1 MGKMDERVL
10 KWWETRQARKARAS
24 SPRCA
29 NGTNPGHYNQP
40 IYRPVLYCRPRLD
53 NDILQI
59 HSTTRY
65 AQIRSVT
72 ITSTATKMVIVRES
86 PRAKVSPDKPQS
98 QAQWPPKSP
107 FQALLSSPSG
117 RKRWQ
122 DRRGQA
128 RDRSLS
134 PSPIKSSSR
143 KLQAVAM
150 PSDDEMDMDG
160 AGADDDE
167 EDDDDEETL
176 RLKME
181 AIQAR
186 LKLKALQ
193 KKKKAEAGAEAGTG
207 TGAEKERTRAR
218 ARASRDTTPPPSRGH
233 QPFASQPDLQRAPNV
248 EVEVSP
254 AKDHHEDALL
264 SPARRRL
271 GLNSVPDASGISL
284 KRARDGTVT
293 QQIKRSESALAP
305 PSARRSRDASPPK
318 KKTKSFTERLQAS
331 RDQVEER
338 EAKFDRM
345 ERTRSK
351 GFSSDVSRQT
361 PFQSTKQKLEGAS
374 GGNAGTPGE
383 AKRPFSARDGASSTT
398 MPRSTARGSQPS
410 EPSSTY
416 KNTPA
421 RFSAQVNSRAKPSKT
436 NDTARPISRGRQQQR
451 LNTSADSD
459 SDLSISGAPDSH
471 RPVSAGRA
479 DYDNSKDETNSSYDP
494 FSELHLSKR
503 HIPHPVVAREM
514 NGKEIYPLPRLLK
527 EVKAPHYDPPD
538 CAEDFVVFG
547 ILASKSSPYDQKP
560 QHKTTTSTG
569 DGGGETSQEDPLPPP
584 TAAEEAL
591 PRNKFMVLHLT
602 DLKWE
607 LDCFLLGT
615 AFDQFWKLVPGTLLA
630 ILNPAILPPKK
641 PNTDT
646 GRFSLKLGSSD
657 DCIMEVGSARDLGF
671 CTATRRDGRE
681 CGGWV
686 DRRRT
691 EVCEFHLNAFVERQ
705 RKGRMEVNTMWRGQ
719 GNEGGG
725 GGGAGWMKNGIVRSQ
740 AREAGGWN
748 RDMQRRRGGGGSGG
762 MQSHHREYGT
772 LYSVAPSGG
781 NGAGDSAASLL
792 DAEDKLH
799 LDSYEAGEASR
810 KRIAAAQRE
819 RDLQRRLGAMGKGVG
834 AEYMQASLE
843 GGGTAVG
850 DKGKGSDPF
859 SNQQQQQQHFEKP
872 SAADLGLL
880 GKQADTAHLSPA
892 KDRRRH
898 FGLGA
903 AGMNSTTT
911 TTSTTGR
918 QGTGLGWGG
927 ARKAGLLLEQQQ
939 QQRGQNNDNETND
952 AGRNPPPPPSA
963 VRRRR
968 STQDEMA
975 NWSPNKKRARFMLED
990 KGLREP
996 GRDSGANELFR
1007 IGRNGGAGRD
1017 AAVDNENDDDD
1028 DGLEIV

>member
-1 MGKMDERVL
+1 
-10 KWWETRQARKARAS
+10 
-24 SPRCA
+24 
-29 NGTNPGHYNQP
+29 
-40 IYRPVLYCRPRLD
+40 
-53 NDILQI
+53 
-59 HSTTRY
+59 
-65 AQIRSVT
+65 
-72 ITSTATKMVIVRES
+72 MVIVRES
-86 PRAKVSPDKPQS
+86 PRAKVSPDKQQS

-160 AGADDDE
+160 GGADDDKDD
-167 EDDDDEETL
+167 DDDDEETL

-193 KKKKAEAGAEAGTG
+193 KKKKKAEAGAEAGTG
-207 TGAEKERTRAR
+207 TSAERERTK
-218 ARASRDTTPPPSRGH
+218 ARASRDTTPPPSRGRR
-233 QPFASQPDLQRAPNV
+233 PSASQQDLNRAPNV
-248 EVEVSP
+248 EVEFSP
-254 AKDHHEDALL
+254 IKDHHEDPLL

-271 GLNSVPDASGISL
+271 GLNSAPDASGISL

-293 QQIKRSESALAP
+293 QQIRRSESALAP

-374 GGNAGTPGE
+374 GGNTGTPGE
-383 AKRPFSARDGASSTT
+383 AKRPTSARDGAPSTI

-416 KNTPA
+416 ISTPA

-436 NDTARPISRGRQQQR
+436 NDTARPTSKGQQQQR
-451 LNTSADSD
+451 LHTSADSD
-459 SDLSISGAPDSH
+459 SDLSISGAPNSH
-471 RPVSAGRA
+471 GPTSAGRA
-479 DYDNSKDETNSSYDP
+479 DHESTKDESNSSYDP

-514 NGKEIYPLPRLLK
+514 NGKGIYPLPRLLK

-569 DGGGETSQEDPLPPP
+569 SGGGETSQEDPLPPP
-584 TAAEEAL
+584 TGAEEAL

-607 LDCFLLGT
+607 LDCFLFGT

-719 GNEGGG
+719 GNEGGSG
-725 GGGAGWMKNGIVRSQ
+725 GMMKNGNVRSQ

-748 RDMQRRRGGGGSGG
+748 RDMQRRRGGGGMGG
-762 MQSHHREYGT
+762 GGTQSHHREYGT
-772 LYSVAPSGG
+772 LYSVPPDGG

-819 RDLQRRLGAMGKGVG
+819 RDLQRRLVAMGKGVG

-843 GGGTAVG
+843 GSGTAGVER
-850 DKGKGSDPF
+850 GKGSDPL
-859 SNQQQQQQHFEKP
+859 SSHQQQQQQQHFEKP

-898 FGLGA
+898 FGLGS
-903 AGMNSTTT
+903 AGMSTG
-911 TTSTTGR
+911 TTSSTGR
-918 QGTGLGWGG
+918 QDTGLGWGG

-939 QQRGQNNDNETND
+939 QQQQQQQRGQSNDNETND
-952 AGRNPPPPPSA
+952 AGRNPPPSA

-968 STQDEMA
+968 STQDETA

-996 GRDSGANELFR
+996 GRDSGANELLR
-1007 IGRNGGAGRD
+1007 IGRDGGGGGGAGRD

>member
-1 MGKMDERVL
+1 
-10 KWWETRQARKARAS
+10 
-24 SPRCA
+24 
-29 NGTNPGHYNQP
+29 
-40 IYRPVLYCRPRLD
+40 
-53 NDILQI
+53 
-59 HSTTRY
+59 
-65 AQIRSVT
+65 
-72 ITSTATKMVIVRES
+72 MVIVRES
-86 PRAKVSPDKPQS
+86 PRAKLSPDKPQS

-134 PSPIKSSSR
+134 PSPIKNSSR

-150 PSDDEMDMDG
+150 PSDDEMDMG
-160 AGADDDE
+160 GGADVDE

-193 KKKKAEAGAEAGTG
+193 KKKKAEAGAEAGTSA
-207 TGAEKERTRAR
+207 GADRERTRS
-218 ARASRDTTPPPSRGH
+218 RASRDTTPPPSRGH
-233 QPFASQPDLQRAPNV
+233 RPSASQPDLYRAPNV

-254 AKDHHEDALL
+254 IKDHHEDPLL

-374 GGNAGTPGE
+374 RGDAGTPSE
-383 AKRPFSARDGASSTT
+383 AKRPLSARDGASSTA
-398 MPRSTARGSQPS
+398 MPRPTVRGSQPS

-416 KNTPA
+416 KGTPA
-421 RFSAQVNSRAKPSKT
+421 RFSAQAHSRAKPSKV
-436 NDTARPISRGRQQQR
+436 NDTARPTSRGQQQQR
-451 LNTSADSD
+451 LHTSADSD

-471 RPVSAGRA
+471 RPKSARRA
-479 DYDNSKDETNSSYDP
+479 DHDNSKDESNSSYDP

-560 QHKTTTSTG
+560 QHKTTSSTSG
-569 DGGGETSQEDPLPPP
+569 GGGGETSQEDPLPPP

-607 LDCFLLGT
+607 LDCFLFGT

-719 GNEGGG
+719 GNEGGSG
-725 GGGAGWMKNGIVRSQ
+725 GGGAGWMKNGNVRSQ

-748 RDMQRRRGGGGSGG
+748 RDMQRKRGGGGGG

-772 LYSVAPSGG
+772 LYSVPPGG
-781 NGAGDSAASLL
+781 GGRNGTGDSAASLL

-843 GGGTAVG
+843 GGGTPIVE
-850 DKGKGSDPF
+850 KGKGSD
-859 SNQQQQQQHFEKP
+859 SLSSDQQQQQQHFEKP

-880 GKQADTAHLSPA
+880 GKQADAAHLSPA

-898 FGLGA
+898 FGLGG
-903 AGMNSTTT
+903 AGMNST

-939 QQRGQNNDNETND
+939 QQRGSSNDNESND
-952 AGRNPPPPPSA
+952 VGRNPPPSA

-968 STQDEMA
+968 STHDDMA
-975 NWSPNKKRARFMLED
+975 NGSPSKKRARFMLED

-996 GRDSGANELFR
+996 GRDSGANELLR
-1007 IGRNGGAGRD
+1007 MGRNGGGGGGKGRAG
-1017 AAVDNENDDDD
+1017 DNEDDDDDD

>member
-1 MGKMDERVL
+1 
-10 KWWETRQARKARAS
+10 
-24 SPRCA
+24 
-29 NGTNPGHYNQP
+29 
-40 IYRPVLYCRPRLD
+40 
-53 NDILQI
+53 
-59 HSTTRY
+59 
-65 AQIRSVT
+65 
-72 ITSTATKMVIVRES
+72 MVIVRES
-86 PRAKVSPDKPQS
+86 PRSKVSPDKPQS

-150 PSDDEMDMDG
+150 PSDDEMDMG
-160 AGADDDE
+160 GGADDDE

-193 KKKKAEAGAEAGTG
+193 KKKKAEAGAGAGTG
-207 TGAEKERTRAR
+207 AGAGRERTRS
-218 ARASRDTTPPPSRGH
+218 RASRDTTPPPSRGH
-233 QPFASQPDLQRAPNV
+233 RPSASQPDLYRAPNV

-254 AKDHHEDALL
+254 IKDHHEDPLL

-374 GGNAGTPGE
+374 GGNAGTPSE
-383 AKRPFSARDGASSTT
+383 AKRPSSARDGASSTT
-398 MPRSTARGSQPS
+398 MPRSTVRGSQPS
-410 EPSSTY
+410 EPSSAY
-416 KNTPA
+416 KSTPA
-421 RFSAQVNSRAKPSKT
+421 RFSAQANSRATSSKR
-436 NDTARPISRGRQQQR
+436 NDAARPTSRGQQQQR
-451 LNTSADSD
+451 LHTSADSD

-471 RPVSAGRA
+471 RPTSAGRA
-479 DYDNSKDETNSSYDP
+479 DHDNSKDESNSSYDP

-503 HIPHPVVAREM
+503 NIPHPVVAREM

-527 EVKAPHYDPPD
+527 EVKAPHYEPPD

-560 QHKTTTSTG
+560 QHKTTSSTS
-569 DGGGETSQEDPLPPP
+569 GGGGTSQEDPLPPP

-602 DLKWE
+602 DLRWE
-607 LDCFLLGT
+607 MDCFLFGT

-671 CTATRRDGRE
+671 CTATRKDGRE

-719 GNEGGG
+719 GNDGGNAS
-725 GGGAGWMKNGIVRSQ
+725 AGWMKNGNVQSQ

-748 RDMQRRRGGGGSGG
+748 RDMQRRRGGGGGG

-772 LYSVAPSGG
+772 LYSVPPGSGG
-781 NGAGDSAASLL
+781 NGTGDSAASLL
-792 DAEDKLH
+792 DAEDKLQ

-843 GGGTAVG
+843 GAGTPATE
-850 DKGKGSDPF
+850 KGKGSDPP
-859 SNQQQQQQHFEKP
+859 SSYQQQQQQQHFEKP
-872 SAADLGLL
+872 SAAELGLL
-880 GKQADTAHLSPA
+880 GKQADAAHLSPA

-903 AGMNSTTT
+903 AGMTNSA

-939 QQRGQNNDNETND
+939 QQQRGQSHENEINDD
-952 AGRNPPPPPSA
+952 AGRNPPPPSA

-968 STQDEMA
+968 STHDETA
-975 NWSPNKKRARFMLED
+975 NGSPNKKRARFMLED

-1007 IGRNGGAGRD
+1007 IGRNGGSRGGKGRAAGNHED
-1017 AAVDNENDDDD
+1017 DDDDDDD

>member
-1 MGKMDERVL
+1 
-10 KWWETRQARKARAS
+10 
-24 SPRCA
+24 
-29 NGTNPGHYNQP
+29 
-40 IYRPVLYCRPRLD
+40 
-53 NDILQI
+53 
-59 HSTTRY
+59 
-65 AQIRSVT
+65 
-72 ITSTATKMVIVRES
+72 MVIVRES

-150 PSDDEMDMDG
+150 PSDDEMDMG
-160 AGADDDE
+160 GGADDDE

-193 KKKKAEAGAEAGTG
+193 KKKKAEAGAGAGTG
-207 TGAEKERTRAR
+207 AGADRERTRS
-218 ARASRDTTPPPSRGH
+218 RASRDTTPPPSRGH
-233 QPFASQPDLQRAPNV
+233 RPSASQPDLHRAPNV

-254 AKDHHEDALL
+254 IKDHHEDPLL

-271 GLNSVPDASGISL
+271 GLNSIPDASGISL

-293 QQIKRSESALAP
+293 RQVKRSESALAP

-383 AKRPFSARDGASSTT
+383 AKRPSSARDWASSTT
-398 MPRSTARGSQPS
+398 MPRSTVRGSQPS
-410 EPSSTY
+410 EPSSAY
-416 KNTPA
+416 KSTPA
-421 RFSAQVNSRAKPSKT
+421 RFSAQANSRATSSKR
-436 NDTARPISRGRQQQR
+436 NDAARPTSRGQQQQR
-451 LNTSADSD
+451 LHTSADSD

-471 RPVSAGRA
+471 RPTSAGRA
-479 DYDNSKDETNSSYDP
+479 DHDNSKDESNSSYDP

-503 HIPHPVVAREM
+503 NIPHPVVAREM

-560 QHKTTTSTG
+560 QHKTTSSTS
-569 DGGGETSQEDPLPPP
+569 GGGETSQEDPLPPP

-602 DLKWE
+602 DLRWE
-607 LDCFLLGT
+607 LDCFLFGT

-671 CTATRRDGRE
+671 CTATRKDGRE

-719 GNEGGG
+719 GNEGGNAS
-725 GGGAGWMKNGIVRSQ
+725 AGWMKNGNVQSQ

-748 RDMQRRRGGGGSGG
+748 RDMQRRRGGGGGG

-772 LYSVAPSGG
+772 LYSVPPGGSG
-781 NGAGDSAASLL
+781 NGTGGSAASLL

-843 GGGTAVG
+843 GAGTPVTE
-850 DKGKGSDPF
+850 KGKGLDPA
-859 SNQQQQQQHFEKP
+859 SSYPQQQQQHFEKP

-880 GKQADTAHLSPA
+880 GKQADAAHLSPA

-903 AGMNSTTT
+903 AGMTNSA
-911 TTSTTGR
+911 TTSTAGR

-939 QQRGQNNDNETND
+939 RQQRGQSNDNGIND
-952 AGRNPPPPPSA
+952 AGRNPPPPSA

-968 STQDEMA
+968 STHDEAA
-975 NWSPNKKRARFMLED
+975 NGSPNKKRARFMLED

-1007 IGRNGGAGRD
+1007 IGRNGGGDGGKGRAAGNHKD
-1017 AAVDNENDDDD
+1017 DDDDDDD